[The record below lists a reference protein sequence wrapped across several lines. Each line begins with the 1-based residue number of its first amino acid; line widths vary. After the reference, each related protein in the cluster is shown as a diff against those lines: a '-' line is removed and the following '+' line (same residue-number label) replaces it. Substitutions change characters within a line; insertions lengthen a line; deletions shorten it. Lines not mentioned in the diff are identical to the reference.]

1 MIKLRESGH
10 PVARDLV
17 EAVLLLVINGTL
29 FHVTFRL

>member
-17 EAVLLLVINGTL
+17 EAVLLLVIKFAGE
-29 FHVTFRL
+29 RIRS